1 MLAGVGNNRKNACR
15 RCRVYSLGGDD
26 DTQDGGKIPVPETGA
41 SSDRGVL
48 V

>member
-15 RCRVYSLGGDD
+15 RCRVSSLGAGD
-26 DTQDGGKIPVPETGA
+26 DTQDGGKIPVLETGA
-41 SSDRGVL
+41 PSDRRAL